1 MRRYA
6 CMSVIDLEE
15 LKKYLSSEVVIK
27 KYYMASYDY
36 DKRLKGLLVELNGT
50 YFNLF
55 IPTEGS
61 GYFRLNNA
69 SSVLSE
75 NHPFGKIFLV
85 VEDCFL
91 ELFTPRV
98 EGMVI

>member
-1 MRRYA
+1 
-6 CMSVIDLEE
+6 MSVIDLEE
-15 LKKYLSSEVVIK
+15 LKKYLSSGVIIK

-36 DKRLKGLLVELNGT
+36 NKSLKGLLVELNGT
-50 YFNLF
+50 NFNLF

-61 GYFRLNNA
+61 EYFFLNEA
-69 SSVLSE
+69 SSVLKV
-75 NHPFGKIFLV
+75 NHPFGKIFLT

-91 ELFTPRV
+91 ELFTPKV